1 MNVREVARAYDLTTP
16 RPCYEWRCLL
26 NTMFMKN
33 EITTKILSYK
43 LVITNLREFVDIKLL
58 ENKKTL
64 NKSIKK

>member
-1 MNVREVARAYDLTTP
+1 
-16 RPCYEWRCLL
+16 
-26 NTMFMKN
+26 MKN